1 MNRTP
6 ATAQHA
12 AKLAARL
19 AKALAKAVDLTPCA
33 RARRLS
39 ARLAEISAEATATAK
54 AAKVAADYAKLA
66 TSPEGHAEAVNH
78 AIICARKVSALG
90 EQAEREAR
98 EAGAL

>member
-1 MNRTP
+1 MNRP
-6 ATAQHA
+6 AIPAAQ
-12 AKLAARL
+12 LAVKI
-19 AKALAKAVDLTPCA
+19 AKALAKAAANAPTPSL
-33 RARRLS
+33 RARL
-39 ARLAEISAEATATAK
+39 LEISAEATATAK

-78 AIICARKVSALG
+78 AFICARKVSALG